1 MNFEP
6 DGPGV
11 PRSRQVLG
19 RALVPTMVLLPD
31 SLDHQVAALVDP
43 DSGKW
48 KVALRNAMLV
58 EIEKCLKCQK
68 NEDWPLGEF

>member
-48 KVALRNAMLV
+48 KVALGNDTRRDREV
-58 EIEKCLKCQK
+58 
-68 NEDWPLGEF
+68 F